1 MAPQRLSSR
10 DLTPSAVLAVLGR
23 GGAASRAEVAE
34 ELGVSSA
41 TVTQIVKR
49 FLELGLVQELEMAP
63 SRGGRPGKLLG
74 LVGSAGRAIGVKVAA
89 DHLAIVDVQL
99 DGTIL
104 SRQNIAFDGV
114 APDVAGRLASVL
126 QPIVGEVSSAP
137 LLGLGVAVPGI
148 VDSPDVGN
156 VDAAGIGWSD
166 LPLGR
171 HLRGALGIP
180 VLVENDV
187 NAVAVAE
194 LLYGRGRTRSDFL
207 VLTIGR
213 GIGLAVVTGGA
224 LYRGARGGAG
234 EIGHFPSVPK
244 GPACA
249 CGNRGCLE
257 AVIGDAGLLAA
268 AQQAGVVGRKLT
280 DTRRLNTL
288 ADRGDAAARAV
299 YAQAGQ
305 LLGTAVGALANV
317 LNPEAVIILGEGTA
331 AWQHWDPTFRQAF
344 KDHVPQFVRDT
355 PIEIEPW
362 DDTNW
367 AQGAAAL
374 VLATPFDV
382 DGLAGGQADLV
393 LARMHGQV
401 IG

>member
-1 MAPQRLSSR
+1 MTTQRLSTR

-23 GGAASRAEVAE
+23 GGVASRAEVAE

-41 TVTQIVKR
+41 TITQIVKR
-49 FLELGLVQELEMAP
+49 FLAMGLVQELEMAP

-99 DGTIL
+99 DGTML
-104 SRQNIAFDGV
+104 SRQSVAFDGV
-114 APDVAGRLASVL
+114 APDVAGRLAAVL
-126 QPIVGEVSSAP
+126 QPLVGQPSGAP

-187 NAVAVAE
+187 NAVGVAE

-213 GIGLAVVTGGA
+213 GIGLAVITGGA

-234 EIGHFPSVPK
+234 EFGHFPALPG
-244 GPACA
+244 GPLCA

-268 AQQAGVVGRKLT
+268 ASEGGVAGKLST
-280 DTRRLNTL
+280 ARLNAL
-288 ADRGDAAARAV
+288 ASRGDRAARAV
-299 YAQAGQ
+299 YADAGR
-305 LLGTAVGALANV
+305 LLGTAVAALANV

-331 AWQHWDPTFRQAF
+331 AWQHWDPAFRKAF
-344 KDHVPQFVRDT
+344 TEHVPRFARET
-355 PIEIEPW
+355 PIDIEPW
-362 DDTNW
+362 DDMNW

-382 DGLAGGQADLV
+382 DGLAGGQADHV
-393 LARMHGQV
+393 LARLHGQA
-401 IG
+401 IA